1 MFHRTKEQMSTY
13 ITKLFEVD
21 TQMRNQLTKL
31 LPNIRSGSM
40 KEIDL
45 TNLLNNCDLSLTNKR
60 SIDEW
65 IQLKT
70 KEINEL
76 YNFQKDLEKQ
86 SHICLLTCSFVEVQK
101 QFTSKFILRLIFHL
115 TEKSDSPSMKIFQC
129 FDDKV
134 KNSTNQYTKT
144 GSWFNENNIKTIKK
158 QILSFIR
165 FVELNSSK
173 TNIKFIVNEEYADE
187 FQMKKGVT
195 CILYQNGI
203 PIDFEIPSEPGQPYA
218 TNVSDHSLT
227 LCWSKPIDGSQSIQH
242 YKVYRNNCLDKAWKL
257 LLTTDD
263 TILSVNISDL
273 SNGRYQFKIQGV
285 TLVGDTLESDASDE
299 IFTPLIDD
307 LANTTN
313 PDVKKA
319 DEFTKS
325 ILNTKPSGN
334 VTDRNT
340 TCHILNKL
348 LGGEDQQCLFFDSAN
363 GINLHDAS
371 GNLADIDSEDR
382 PFVLKLKSSEG
393 LGGDNTFFDARGD
406 KTFNSGPQTYEIGPP
421 ERTKTYTSPTGW
433 TRYGLKVLGKSE
445 YKNDDWLHPFQHPGN
460 WYRAFHGTGNAT
472 KVDFGNSNAN
482 FDQTAAPVDA
492 LANIFV
498 GGFREARVDVYG
510 SGVYCSPN
518 PVWLGN
524 SRYVRAVELDT
535 EQGKKKFMCMLQVA
549 VNPDGVQ
556 YPTNDIWVT
565 PKPQDIR
572 PYGILIKEV

>member
-1 MFHRTKEQMSTY
+1 MFHRTKEQMSIY

-21 TQMRNQLTKL
+21 TQMRSQLTKL

-86 SHICLLTCSFVEVQK
+86 SNICLLTCSFVEVQK
-101 QFTSKFILRLIFHL
+101 QFTSKFILRLIFHR
-115 TEKSDSPSMKIFQC
+115 TEKSDSSSMKIFQC

-218 TNVSDHSLT
+218 TNVSDH
-227 LCWSKPIDGSQSIQH
+227 
-242 YKVYRNNCLDKAWKL
+242 NKAWKL

-263 TILSVNISDL
+263 AILSVNISDL

-285 TLVGDTLESDASDE
+285 TLVGDTPESDASDE
-299 IFTPLIDD
+299 ISVAGADSSPHVVPENQAVLKRYYDSFPNVDD

-363 GINLHDAS
+363 GINLHDVS

-498 GGFREARVDVYG
+498 GDMFG
-510 SGVYCSPN
+510 
-518 PVWLGN
+518 
-524 SRYVRAVELDT
+524 AVELDT

-549 VNPDGVQ
+549 VNPDSVQ
-556 YPTNDIWVT
+556 YPTNDIWVA